1 MTPAIAP
8 SPLIFS
14 WAPPRPRAP
23 ALVVFLIA
31 SIILHAA
38 CFYIFQIVYPP
49 TVALL
54 PAPARVSLIS
64 ADDSE
69 SIAFLRWVEAED
81 PALATTTQRL
91 PGSKTIDL
99 PKLQHIP
106 SYAAHE
112 PKLKA
117 LPPTAPDLNIP
128 SSAAIGPVRIPTPST
143 AAVAPSVA
151 HKTSV
156 QFSESADALR
166 NPIVPGFT
174 FQASRLDAPA
184 NARFRVAIDGH
195 GAMRFCFL
203 IESSGDPALDDQGRS
218 FLQLCRFTPKE
229 NASPS
234 DEPVLVWSVATILW
248 GNDITPPTPKTPAA
262 SP

>member
-1 MTPAIAP
+1 MTTAVAP

-14 WAPPRPRAP
+14 WAPARRRART
-23 ALVVFLIA
+23 LIVFLIA

-38 CFYIFQIVYPP
+38 CFYVFQIVYPP

-64 ADDSE
+64 PDDSE

-81 PALATTTQRL
+81 PALATTTQR
-91 PGSKTIDL
+91 PSGSKTVDL

-112 PKLKA
+112 PKLKS
-117 LPPTAPDLNIP
+117 LPPTAPDLRIP
-128 SSAAIGPVRIPTPST
+128 SSAAIAPVRIPILST
-143 AAVAPSVA
+143 VAIAPPVV

-156 QFSESADALR
+156 QFSESADALGMLT
-166 NPIVPGFT
+166 VPGFT
-174 FQASRLDAPA
+174 FQASRIDAPA
-184 NARFRVAIDGH
+184 NARFRVAIETG

>member
-106 SYAAHE
+106 YYAAHE

-203 IESSGDPALDDQGRS
+203 IESSGDPALDGQGRS
-218 FLQLCRFTPKE
+218 FLQLCRFAPQE
-229 NASPS
+229 NAAS
-234 DEPVLVWSVATILW
+234 DEPALVWSVATILW
-248 GNDITPPTPKTPAA
+248 GNDIAPPSSSTPAP

>member
-1 MTPAIAP
+1 MTTAVAP

-14 WAPPRPRAP
+14 WAPPRRRAS
-23 ALVVFLIA
+23 ALIVFLIA

-38 CFYIFQIVYPP
+38 CFYVFQIVYPP

-64 ADDSE
+64 PDDSE

-81 PALATTTQRL
+81 PALATTTQRP
-91 PGSKTIDL
+91 PGSKTVDL

-106 SYAAHE
+106 SYATHE
-112 PKLKA
+112 PKLKS
-117 LPPTAPDLNIP
+117 LPPTTPDLSIP
-128 SSAAIGPVRIPTPST
+128 SSAAIGPVRIPILST
-143 AAVAPSVA
+143 AAIAPPVA

-156 QFSESADALR
+156 QFSESADAFGT
-166 NPIVPGFT
+166 PTVPGFT
-174 FQASRLDAPA
+174 FQASRIDAPA
-184 NARFRVAIDGH
+184 NARFRVAIDTG

-203 IESSGDPALDDQGRS
+203 IESSGDPALDEQGRS

-229 NASPS
+229 NTPPS
-234 DEPVLVWSVATILW
+234 DEPILVWSVATILW
-248 GNDITPPTPKTPAA
+248 GNDITPPTPNTPAA

>member
-14 WAPPRPRAP
+14 WAPPRRRAR
-23 ALVVFLIA
+23 ALIVFLIA

-38 CFYIFQIVYPP
+38 CFYVFQIVYPP

-64 ADDSE
+64 PDDSE

-81 PALATTTQRL
+81 PALATTTQRA

-106 SYAAHE
+106 SYATHE
-112 PKLKA
+112 PKLKG
-117 LPPTAPDLNIP
+117 LPPMTPDLSTP
-128 SSAAIGPVRIPTPST
+128 SSAAIAPVRIPNT
-143 AAVAPSVA
+143 AAIAPPVA

-156 QFSESADALR
+156 QFSESADVLGT
-166 NPIVPGFT
+166 PTVPEFT
-174 FQASRLDAPA
+174 FQASRMDAPA
-184 NARFRVAIDGH
+184 NARFRLAIDGG

-203 IESSGDPALDDQGRS
+203 IESSSDPALDEQGRR

-229 NASPS
+229 NVAS
-234 DEPVLVWSVATILW
+234 DEPAVVWSVATILW
-248 GNDITPPTPKTPAA
+248 GNDITPPFSSTPAA

>member
-1 MTPAIAP
+1 MTPAITP

-14 WAPPRPRAP
+14 WAPPRRRAR
-23 ALVVFLIA
+23 ALIVFLIA

-64 ADDSE
+64 PDDSE

-81 PALATTTQRL
+81 PALATTTQRP

-117 LPPTAPDLNIP
+117 LPPTTPNLSIP
-128 SSAAIGPVRIPTPST
+128 SSAAIGPVRIPTPSSNT
-143 AAVAPSVA
+143 AIAPPIA

-156 QFSESADALR
+156 QFSESADALGT
-166 NPIVPGFT
+166 PTVPGFT
-174 FQASRLDAPA
+174 FQASRMDAPA
-184 NARFRVAIDGH
+184 NARFRVGIDGG

-203 IESSGDPALDDQGRS
+203 IESSGDPALDEQGRS
-218 FLQLCRFTPKE
+218 FLQLCRFEAKE
-229 NASPS
+229 NVAS
-234 DEPVLVWSVATILW
+234 DEPALVWSVATILW
-248 GNDITPPTPKTPAA
+248 GNDITPASSSTPAS